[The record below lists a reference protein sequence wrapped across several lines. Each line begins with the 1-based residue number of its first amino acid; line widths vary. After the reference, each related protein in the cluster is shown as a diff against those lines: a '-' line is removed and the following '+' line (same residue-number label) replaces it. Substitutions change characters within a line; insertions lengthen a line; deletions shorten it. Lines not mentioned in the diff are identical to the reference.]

1 MNMCDFN
8 HQNWE
13 NILAS
18 GFFMIGI
25 VTNDLDFD
33 GIYWSMNPL
42 KASSSTSLVI
52 TVDV

>member
-1 MNMCDFN
+1 MNMWDFN

-33 GIYWSMNPL
+33 GIY
-42 KASSSTSLVI
+42 
-52 TVDV
+52 